1 MKRIKRYAVA
11 VSTVLI
17 FAGSGLARAATLSHE
32 QGGQSGTFLKMA
44 KSAEPRIMEVEEE
57 VWLSKNQEVQLLRD
71 ELLKVSAAL
80 KITEAENE
88 RLEKE
93 LITVKKG
100 IQGKDVKSHKVEDG
114 ENLWKIAQKY
124 YKDPYKWLWLFKANI
139 EQIED
144 PDNLYPEQV
153 IDIPRY

>member
-1 MKRIKRYAVA
+1 MKRIREYAAAILVVTSVFCLSLPGEA
-11 VSTVLI
+11 A
-17 FAGSGLARAATLSHE
+17 AGSSHN
-32 QGGQSGTFLKMA
+32 SSAKMA
-44 KSAEPRIMEVEEE
+44 KSAEPRIIEVEEE
-57 VWLSKNQEVQLLRD
+57 VWSSKNEEVRALRD

-93 LITVKKG
+93 LLTVKKG
-100 IQGKDVKSHKVEDG
+100 LQGKDIKTHKVDDG